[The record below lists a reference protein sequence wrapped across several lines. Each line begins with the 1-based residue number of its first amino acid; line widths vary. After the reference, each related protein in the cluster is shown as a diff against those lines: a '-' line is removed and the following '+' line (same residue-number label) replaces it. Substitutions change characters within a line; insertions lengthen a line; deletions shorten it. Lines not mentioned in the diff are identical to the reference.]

1 MMREGAGL
9 LTEEVG
15 GHVGVATC
23 EKPLT
28 EAAVA
33 MAAAKCQHS
42 FSCRRICLGAPKS
55 LVF

>member
-15 GHVGVATC
+15 GHVGVTTC
-23 EKPLT
+23 EKPLA

-33 MAAAKCQHS
+33 MAAAKCQHR
-42 FSCRRICLGAPKS
+42 FSRR
-55 LVF
+55 